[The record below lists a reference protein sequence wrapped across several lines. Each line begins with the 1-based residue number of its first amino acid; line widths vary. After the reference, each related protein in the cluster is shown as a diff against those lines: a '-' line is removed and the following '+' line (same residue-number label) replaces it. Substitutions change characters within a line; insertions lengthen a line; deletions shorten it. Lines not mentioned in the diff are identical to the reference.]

1 MATVSNYALR
11 LPNSLMADVKALAES
26 DGVSVNQF
34 LVVAAA
40 EKVRALRERQYFE
53 ERAARSASG
62 DFQRVLAAAG
72 QQVALEGD
80 EIPVGW
86 LETDITK

>member
-1 MATVSNYALR
+1 
-11 LPNSLMADVKALAES
+11 MADVKALAES

-40 EKVRALRERQYFE
+40 KKVWALRERQYFAT
-53 ERAARSASG
+53 RAGRSGAG

-72 QQVALEGD
+72 APVA
-80 EIPVGW
+80 GW
-86 LETDITK
+86 G

>member
-11 LPNSLMADVKALAES
+11 LPNSLMADVKALAAS

-40 EKVRALRERQYFE
+40 EKVRALRERQYFDA
-53 ERAARSASG
+53 RGARSAAG
-62 DFQRVLAAAG
+62 DFKRVLAAAG
-72 QQVALEGD
+72 QPVALEGD
-80 EIPVGW
+80 EVPAGW
-86 LETDITK
+86 LETSRRP

>member
-53 ERAARSASG
+53 ARGARSAAG

-72 QQVALEGD
+72 QPVALEGD
-80 EIPVGW
+80 EVPVGW
-86 LETDITK
+86 LRAVPQQ

>member
-1 MATVSNYALR
+1 MAAVSNYALR

-53 ERAARSASG
+53 ARAARSAPG
-62 DFQRVLAAAG
+62 DFERVLASAG
-72 QQVALEGD
+72 QPVSLEGD
-80 EIPVGW
+80 EVPAGW
-86 LETDITK
+86 LESASSR